1 MKITFYSNFLTHHQ
15 IPFSDEMQKL
25 IGDGYKFVATEPM
38 DIARIKMG
46 WDVPDPYPYEI
57 RSYENKKTT

>member
-25 IGDGYKFVATEPM
+25 IGDGYKFVATGSIP
-38 DIARIKMG
+38 I
-46 WDVPDPYPYEI
+46 
-57 RSYENKKTT
+57 